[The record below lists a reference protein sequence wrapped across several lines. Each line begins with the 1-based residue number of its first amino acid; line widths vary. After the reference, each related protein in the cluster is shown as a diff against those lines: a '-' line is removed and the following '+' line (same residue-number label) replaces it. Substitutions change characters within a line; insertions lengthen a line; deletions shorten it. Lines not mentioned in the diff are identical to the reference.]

1 MKLIKLLPVAFVSL
15 SILAC
20 KKQVTII
27 QTAPV
32 AESQRTELQQG
43 GTDSTG
49 GGNGIQGK
57 PLDDYILNIR
67 ELPAFTNHIKPLI
80 QDLSQ
85 NYPELAADFYHLS
98 IERDWYFVPTDLDQ
112 IAKNILGVY
121 ARTDQIALQDLNKI
135 MVDSQLFAQMQE
147 HDQAVLIAHEI
158 VMGIRLLKH
167 KKTQDLCMATAARTL
182 VSENNYPKYENL
194 KKKCRETYPFIP
206 GTQNEKFSLNSDDYD
221 FIRKLVK
228 KITVPVINYAELK
241 SLIEDNQFRD
251 YKKD

>member
-1 MKLIKLLPVAFVSL
+1 MKLIKLLPFIAL
-15 SILAC
+15 LLTMAC
-20 KKQVTII
+20 KKQVTVI

-32 AESQRTELQQG
+32 TESYRNEAQQG

-57 PLDDYILNIR
+57 PLDDFILNVS
-67 ELPAFTNHIKPLI
+67 ETPAFISFVKPVI

-85 NYPELAADFYHLS
+85 NYPELAADFYHIS

-112 IAKNILGVY
+112 ISKNILGVY
-121 ARTDQIALQDLNKI
+121 ARTDQMALQDLNKV
-135 MVDSQLFAQMQE
+135 MVDSNLFAQMQE
-147 HDQAVLIAHEI
+147 RDQAILLVHEI
-158 VMGIRLLKH
+158 VMGIRLLKY
-167 KKTQDLCMATAARTL
+167 KKTQDLCMATAAR
-182 VSENNYPKYENL
+182 VIVAENDYQKYYSL

-228 KITVPVINYAELK
+228 KITAPVIDYPELK
-241 SLIEDNQFRD
+241 SLIEDNKFRD
-251 YKKD
+251 YTKN